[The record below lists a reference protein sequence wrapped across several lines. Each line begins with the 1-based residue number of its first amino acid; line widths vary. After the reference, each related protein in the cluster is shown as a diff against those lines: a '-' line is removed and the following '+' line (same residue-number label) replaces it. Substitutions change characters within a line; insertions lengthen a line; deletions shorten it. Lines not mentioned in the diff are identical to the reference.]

1 MKKILAILVLSCMTL
16 GIGAESL
23 NTPSRLLHSNTFGHN
38 KKKGMKKH
46 TKSIRKELKKQR

>member
-1 MKKILAILVLSCMTL
+1 MKKIIVILVLSCMTL

-23 NTPSRLLHSNTFGHN
+23 NTPSRFLTSKSFGHN

-46 TKSIRKELKKQR
+46 TKSIKKELKNQR